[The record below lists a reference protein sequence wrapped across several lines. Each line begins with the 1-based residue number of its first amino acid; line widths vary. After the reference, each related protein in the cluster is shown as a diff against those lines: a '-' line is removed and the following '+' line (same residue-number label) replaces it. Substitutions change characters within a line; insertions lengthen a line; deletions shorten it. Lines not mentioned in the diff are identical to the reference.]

1 MSGVRRPASTSAS
14 HAASQVGRAS
24 VSSGDKCV
32 HIRAHIRPYLNA
44 PTWQEQQAPGSDH
57 SPTVSPVH
65 SEPPRRRAEARS
77 TPRPRPRLSSR
88 LLRRE
93 ELAATAFGN
102 ADLASSGTPVGL
114 VEPCFAW
121 VMAVAVGRA
130 TEWVGKRGRS
140 YARSMLDD
148 L

>member
-1 MSGVRRPASTSAS
+1 MFQLSCDSDSAIKLGFRI
-14 HAASQVGRAS
+14 H
-24 VSSGDKCV
+24 
-32 HIRAHIRPYLNA
+32 N
-44 PTWQEQQAPGSDH
+44 
-57 SPTVSPVH
+57 
-65 SEPPRRRAEARS
+65 RRAEARS